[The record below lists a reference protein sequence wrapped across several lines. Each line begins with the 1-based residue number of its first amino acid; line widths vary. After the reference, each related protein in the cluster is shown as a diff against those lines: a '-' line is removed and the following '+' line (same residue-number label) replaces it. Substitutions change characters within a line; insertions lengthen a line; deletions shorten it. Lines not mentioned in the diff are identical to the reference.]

1 MRPLRLVLAIVLVA
15 MPTACGSEVPEDDQF
30 AALIPQLDG
39 ALSVISQALVCPGS
53 EVVEEEFDPLE
64 VGSLEE
70 HGQRLPDRIAL
81 DASLSLVQAGERVR
95 VAIWN
100 DANARPVALQVM
112 WEFDDGD
119 YGLRR
124 VRWCGS

>member
-1 MRPLRLVLAIVLVA
+1 MKAWLAALLVVTLV
-15 MPTACGSEVPEDDQF
+15 ACGSDSADEDQF
-30 AALIPQLDG
+30 AALIPQLDM

-53 EVVEEEFDPLE
+53 DVVEQEFDPLE

-70 HGQRLPDRIAL
+70 HGQRLPDAIAL
-81 DASLSLVQAGERVR
+81 TASLSLVQAGEQVR

-100 DANARPVALQVM
+100 DANARPVAMQVL
-112 WEFDDGD
+112 WEFEDGD

-124 VRWCGS
+124 TRWCET